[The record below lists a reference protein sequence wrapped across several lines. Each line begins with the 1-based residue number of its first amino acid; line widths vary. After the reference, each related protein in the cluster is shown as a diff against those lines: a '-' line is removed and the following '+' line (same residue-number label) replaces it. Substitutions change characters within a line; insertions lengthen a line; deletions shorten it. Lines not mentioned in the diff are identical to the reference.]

1 MRWRPESSP
10 DGEGS
15 TECRRWRAAATG
27 ATPTRTMVITLP
39 YRFDTRS
46 VWHTILK
53 GAFALNGVL
62 VLGIVVKLLAGQWL
76 PAVGLVL
83 AEAMV
88 VGFTLVFVRHSSG
101 SLGILYRD
109 RIEIE
114 PNAVWGIGLPGPVGT
129 YGIDRFDGV
138 RVEFVVGPIIVDA
151 PSSGP
156 SELVWL
162 AARPGP

>member
-1 MRWRPESSP
+1 
-10 DGEGS
+10 
-15 TECRRWRAAATG
+15 
-27 ATPTRTMVITLP
+27 
-39 YRFDTRS
+39 
-46 VWHTILK
+46 
-53 GAFALNGVL
+53 VL

-109 RIEIE
+109 RVEIE

-129 YGIDRFDGV
+129 YAIDRFDGV

-162 AARPGP
+162 AARPGTPDVLLARTSDRTGRAVGGEFGELLGLPVQQKNAPTVVTL